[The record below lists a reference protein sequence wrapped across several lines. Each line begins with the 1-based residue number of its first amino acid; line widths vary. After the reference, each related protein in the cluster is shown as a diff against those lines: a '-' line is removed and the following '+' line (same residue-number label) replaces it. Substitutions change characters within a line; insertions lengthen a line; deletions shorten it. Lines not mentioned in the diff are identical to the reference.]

1 MTPAGC
7 AQQVYA
13 GSLLEPPEFCDDIAE
28 PDEDYCAAHLR
39 EDDLWARADEAY
51 ARRKEG
57 GVW

>member
-1 MTPAGC
+1 VTASGC
-7 AQQVYA
+7 AQQLYA
-13 GSLLEPPEFCDDIAE
+13 GSLLEPPEFCDEDAE